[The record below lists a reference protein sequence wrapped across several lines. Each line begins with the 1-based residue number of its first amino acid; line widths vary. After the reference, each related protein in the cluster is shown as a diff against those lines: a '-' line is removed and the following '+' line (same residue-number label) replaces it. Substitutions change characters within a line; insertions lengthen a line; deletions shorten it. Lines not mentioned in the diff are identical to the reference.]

1 MLDLTRL
8 RLLDEFARRGSIAET
23 AVALGYSA
31 SAVSQQLATLEREAG
46 AALLDRTARSARLT
60 DAGRR
65 LAERAAHILA
75 AVEAAEAEIAV
86 RAATPA
92 GPVVVAAFPA
102 AAVAYAPTLT
112 RQLGAYP
119 DLTLVVRQ
127 TPAECRLTDLR
138 AGEVDIALDVDWSG
152 QPPDNDSDGYTRLHL
167 RRETLLLAV
176 PPTHRL
182 ADPAEPIDLTA
193 LRDETWIA
201 APPQEPSRQAL
212 DRFLQDPRE
221 PQRRPRH
228 IRWEFEGLA
237 TIVALVARSVG
248 IALIPPIALAAG
260 RDDVVVRELP
270 PPAPAFDVYAITRTA
285 ALRNPAVAATLAAL
299 RKAAAA
305 DTGLVDDGND
315 HRDTVVDF
323 SG

>member
-1 MLDLTRL
+1 MLDFTRL

-65 LAERAAHILA
+65 LADHAAQILA

-102 AAVAYAPTLT
+102 AAVAYAPALT
-112 RQLGAYP
+112 SQLRGFP
-119 DLTLVVRQ
+119 DLTLVMRQ
-127 TPAECRLTDLR
+127 TPAECRLGDVR
-138 AGEVDIALDVDWSG
+138 AGDVDIALDVDWTG
-152 QPPDNDSDGYTRLHL
+152 QPLEPGSDGFTRLHL
-167 RRETLLLAV
+167 RREELLLAV
-176 PPTHRL
+176 PATHRL
-182 ADPAEPIDLTA
+182 ADPAEPIDVAA

-201 APPQEPSRQAL
+201 APAEEPSRQAL
-212 DRFLQDPRE
+212 DRFMHDPRE
-221 PQRRPRH
+221 PRRSPLR
-228 IRWEFEGLA
+228 IQWEFEGLA
-237 TIVALVARSVG
+237 TIVALVARGVG
-248 IALIPPIALAAG
+248 IALIPPIALADR
-260 RDDVVVRELP
+260 RDDVVVRQLP
-270 PPAPAFDVYAITRTA
+270 PPAPTFDVYAVTRTA

-299 RKAAAA
+299 RKAAA
-305 DTGLVDDGND
+305 
-315 HRDTVVDF
+315 
-323 SG
+323 

>member
-86 RAATPA
+86 RAAIPA

-112 RQLGAYP
+112 RQLSAYP
-119 DLTLVVRQ
+119 DLTLVMRQ
-127 TPAECRLTDLR
+127 TPPECRLTDLR
-138 AGEVDIALDVDWSG
+138 AGEIDIALNVDWSS
-152 QPPDNDSDGYTRLHL
+152 QPPDSGSDGYTRLHL

-182 ADPAEPIDLTA
+182 ADPAEPIDLAA

-201 APPQEPSRQAL
+201 APPEEPSRQAL
-212 DRFLQDPRE
+212 DRFLHDPRE
-221 PQRRPRH
+221 PQPRARR
-228 IRWEFEGLA
+228 IQWEFEGLA

-248 IALIPPIALAAG
+248 IALIPPIALAG
-260 RDDVVVRELP
+260 RDDVAVRKLP
-270 PPAPAFDVYAITRTA
+270 PPAPAFDVYAITRTT

-305 DTGLVDDGND
+305 DTGPVG
-315 HRDTVVDF
+315 
-323 SG
+323 